1 MRITNNQIPSPK
13 RLVIGAWSIGY
24 CLVIGSWFLVI
35 APSVSAEESFEERFF
50 AGCPSNPPLTI
61 HRDGALFD
69 LHGVLYTTANV
80 TEVEVVRLA
89 DWLIDLPIPG
99 PEIRP
104 IEHVFVGIRGLYHQ
118 LGHAR
123 PLRRVR
129 ELVDAFQL
137 RELSLGDATVTYTV
151 STGGAVSPGSGTIVR
166 ANKLIDWTQHIVG
179 DFNEA
184 VGWTIGRPRGAL
196 PWALPGQAVDGVQW
210 MLVKTTHALS
220 IALTRTVDGTLS
232 TVERTLEALL
242 NLPRGLP
249 HRGAT
254 IFLRLPLGA
263 YRRHEPWILEHQDRL
278 YAGTAEELVGLTHAE
293 LFHPPTNIF
302 GGGVHRLRKN
312 LWGDLDRF
320 QPPPSH
326 VVLVMDARLFRRTPA
341 AFAPYVIPAAW
352 VDKVGE
358 SP

>member
-1 MRITNNQIPSPK
+1 M
-13 RLVIGAWSIGY
+13 
-24 CLVIGSWFLVI
+24 VI
-35 APSVSAEESFEERFF
+35 APGVSAEEPPFEERFF
-50 AGCPSNPPLTI
+50 DGCPSKPLVRI
-61 HRDGALFD
+61 HRDNALLD

-80 TEVEVVRLA
+80 TELEIVRLA

-104 IEHVFVGIRGLYHQ
+104 IEHVFVGIRGLYHR

-151 STGGAVSPGSGTIVR
+151 ATGGAISPGSGTIVR
-166 ANKLIDWTQHIVG
+166 VNKLIDWTQDLVG
-179 DFNEA
+179 DLNEG
-184 VGWTIGRPRGAL
+184 VGWTIGRPRVGL

-210 MLVKTTHALS
+210 VVVKMTHTLS

-242 NLPRGLP
+242 NLRQGLP
-249 HRGAT
+249 HRDAT
-254 IFLRLPLGA
+254 IFLRLPLGV
-263 YRRHEPWILEHQDRL
+263 YRQHEMWILKHQDRL
-278 YAGTAEELVGLTHAE
+278 YSGTAEELVGLTHAE
-293 LFHPPTNIF
+293 LFHPPTKIF
-302 GGGVHRLRKN
+302 GGGVHRRIARRD

-326 VVLVMDARLFRRTPA
+326 VVLVMDMRLFRMAPP
-341 AFAPYVIPAAW
+341 AFAPYVIPAGW
-352 VDKVGE
+352 VDQFAD
-358 SP
+358 SR